1 MSLPTSSKAMV
12 LTAGTTGLVGL
23 GMTAGFVAAGLSE
36 QSKPRP
42 PSSPWPRSPIASI
55 VYDDTGPQPPEVS
68 SPIDALLPTL
78 FNATEA
84 AFARCFSTG
93 TVPEPGPGMHATIG
107 DCTSSVVYQAAVP
120 LAQAGQGP
128 VTQAIDQLSCPPLD
142 ETGPLMQNLSIIT
155 AAFLEQLRRLVPPML
170 PAPAPAPHTGAS
182 VRLAADVVGTM
193 ALTMAL
199 HTLGLF

>member
-1 MSLPTSSKAMV
+1 MV

-23 GMTAGFVAAGLSE
+23 GMTAGFLAVGLSE

-170 PAPAPAPHTGAS
+170 PAPALAPAPAPHTGAS

-193 ALTMAL
+193 ALTVAL